1 MAATKEDVQR
11 ILDEATKGGSKP
23 RRMIRVTG
31 TLKMPGKVQYAM
43 RHLSFTVEEE
53 LPADRKRSDVVREI
67 CDDLAPL
74 VLELE
79 SKSPIPSTAQQ
90 PATASHPYNIARI
103 QWFENKFGPGEYA
116 HASDSEAAE
125 LLQVLKNTGKAVEIN
140 GQSYSLN
147 QAGTYIYRKP
157 AGAK

>member
-1 MAATKEDVQR
+1 MAATKEDIQR
-11 ILDEATKGGSKP
+11 IVDEATKGGSKP

-74 VLELE
+74 VLEYE
-79 SKSPIPSTAQQ
+79 SKAPAVRDTVPQ
-90 PATASHPYNIARI
+90 PQSQGWDGLPWRQGPYGEWIFADEEKAKPLLSMILATPGGKLTLGDWTYNVSKGKQDGREFINRAR
-103 QWFENKFGPGEYA
+103 K
-116 HASDSEAAE
+116 
-125 LLQVLKNTGKAVEIN
+125 K
-140 GQSYSLN
+140 
-147 QAGTYIYRKP
+147 
-157 AGAK
+157 